1 MPFQPEKLLS
11 SAPKQARVSTAGERI
26 KLELAAEVLRRFGE
40 IRFVARGSSMIPT
53 IYPGDLLTVRS
64 QAMAE
69 ARQGH
74 IVLALR
80 EGRFWAHRVIRKWR
94 EDNRLLVA
102 TRGDALPNEDPSLD
116 ESQVLGC
123 VASIVRYGKP
133 VDLARINSRSIKLL
147 AWAVRNSN
155 ALGKA
160 LLRRHSLRLRLLGR
174 SLELY
179 ENPGPPVLECL

>member
-1 MPFQPEKLLS
+1 
-11 SAPKQARVSTAGERI
+11 
-26 KLELAAEVLRRFGE
+26 
-40 IRFVARGSSMIPT
+40 
-53 IYPGDLLTVRS
+53 
-64 QAMAE
+64 
-69 ARQGH
+69 
-74 IVLALR
+74 
-80 EGRFWAHRVIRKWR
+80 
-94 EDNRLLVA
+94 
-102 TRGDALPNEDPSLD
+102 
-116 ESQVLGC
+116 
-123 VASIVRYGKP
+123 